1 MEKTMIFLFIILK
14 HSECNNEIGTM
25 TCSASTEYS
34 SAFSCQKAID
44 GKVDTDWA
52 TAGKGTG
59 SWIQLNFGEV
69 YKIET
74 IKIKHRSTGGLPE
87 SEMFK
92 DLSLEFSDGQK
103 VDFRLNNVPF
113 TSGLVW
119 NEIIFPN
126 NPVSDYVKI
135 TATSVYST
143 INNGFSDIRV
153 YGCAE
158 GNFLVILEYQK
169 SVMYNSIDRN
179 KEYILDNSFPF

>member
-1 MEKTMIFLFIILK
+1 MEEIMIFLFIILK
-14 HSECNNEIGTM
+14 YSECNNEIRTM

-103 VDFRLNNVPF
+103 VDFTLNNVPF

-169 SVMYNSIDRN
+169 SVMY
-179 KEYILDNSFPF
+179 